1 MNLARANVVLAVLA
15 AVLAVPTALHIH
27 RDAASFGDHGTP
39 PLLFDGFT
47 ADTVAV
53 ITLAQPK
60 KDQPVSE
67 QQPPQ
72 QQRVAYDQL
81 QFQRT
86 DKGFVLASGDLVG
99 APVSKE
105 RVESDVFAH
114 LRAIRADRDSLVQAN
129 ATPEQ
134 LAQYGLDEAQ
144 AFVVRVTDANVPP
157 NVIAELLVGRDA
169 GQGQAGTDAVRGVFV
184 RKSDASDVVLYEFE
198 KGWRRDV
205 QQDLWLDK
213 VLARVEPEKVRKL
226 SIRNAATAGATW
238 RFERGG
244 GKASWQVV
252 EPPRPVGAVRQTEV
266 ENLLQRLR
274 WISVQDYR
282 APLQRAGNL
291 AALGLAP
298 PQLELELL
306 IHEGDRE
313 RSLRLAVGNQLDGKN
328 EYYLTTNES
337 AFLMTWPAGFVAP
350 LELDVPAMLFDPL
363 PPDERAGEGPGGDG
377 R

>member
-1 MNLARANVVLAVLA
+1 MNLARSNIVLAVLA
-15 AVLAVPTALHIH
+15 AVLAVPTVLHLR
-27 RDAASFGDHGTP
+27 RDAAAHGDHGAL

-60 KDQPVSE
+60 KEQPTPE
-67 QQPPQ
+67 PANPQQPKF
-72 QQRVAYDQL
+72 AYDQL

-86 DKGFVLASGDLVG
+86 DKGFVLASGELAG
-99 APVSKE
+99 APVSKDRIE
-105 RVESDVFAH
+105 NDVFAH
-114 LRAIRADRDSLVQAN
+114 LRAIRADRDLLVQSN

-134 LAQYGLDEAQ
+134 LAQFGLDEAQ
-144 AFVVRVTDANVPP
+144 AFVVRVTDASMPP

-169 GQGQAGTDAVRGVFV
+169 GQAQTGTDAVRGVFV
-184 RKSDASDVVLYEFE
+184 RKSDSSDVVLYEFE

-205 QQDLWLDK
+205 QQDLWLEK
-213 VLARVEPEKVRKL
+213 VLARVEPEKVRRL
-226 SIRNAATAGATW
+226 SLRNATTAGATW
-238 RFERGG
+238 RFERAA
-244 GKASWQVV
+244 GKAAWQVV
-252 EPPRPVGAVRQTEV
+252 EPPRPVGAVRQTEI

-282 APLQRAGNL
+282 TPLQRAGNP

-298 PQLELELL
+298 PQLEIELM
-306 IHEGDRE
+306 IQEGDRE
-313 RSLRLAVGNQLDGKN
+313 RLLRLAVGNQLEGKN

-337 AFLMTWPAGFVAP
+337 AFLMTWPSGFVVP
-350 LELDVPAMLFDPL
+350 FELDVQAVLFDPL
-363 PPDERAGEGPGGDG
+363 PPDTRDGDGPGGDG